1 MLTAT
6 LLGLAVVIELERGTN
21 GHRVRGWVWLMVGA
35 FVVMLTI
42 GLQVPLLRDFFQVGV
57 PTASQWVL
65 IGTVVI
71 TGIVALLAVRRIPW
85 LRRMEDPAQGRDAAV
100 A

>member
-1 MLTAT
+1 
-6 LLGLAVVIELERGTN
+6 
-21 GHRVRGWVWLMVGA
+21 
-35 FVVMLTI
+35 
-42 GLQVPLLRDFFQVGV
+42 
-57 PTASQWVL
+57 VL

-71 TGIVALLAVRRIPW
+71 IGIVALLAVRRIPW